1 MKELKARANSSLN
14 NKTGSWRTHKPVID
28 YNKCIGCGLCA
39 KICPEGCI
47 AMKNAKKDKNGKPI
61 INYSLEEQSIEGCGY
76 CLKKSFYFDKVI
88 SCVEYTNLS
97 KKMIFGLKS

>member
-28 YNKCIGCGLCA
+28 YNKCISCGLCA

-61 INYSLEEQSIEGCGY
+61 INYSYCKGCGL
-76 CLKKSFYFDKVI
+76 CAKECPVKAI
-88 SCVEYTNLS
+88 
-97 KKMIFGLKS
+97 KMEKDF